1 MIELPPMKKPRSSPH
16 QTNSQETALI
26 SVWVPKSLIRELDA
40 AAKNQDLDR
49 SKVIR
54 KALRQSL
61 SRPA

>member
-1 MIELPPMKKPRSSPH
+1 MKKQ
-16 QTNSQETALI
+16 QTNTPPTNSPETALI

-40 AAKNQDLDR
+40 AAKSQDLDR

-61 SRPA
+61 SR